1 MQILTSKR
9 LTVLF
14 ISLALIFGLCVSSL
28 MAQEK
33 FKIAGKTTAA
43 YTVRE
48 VVEVGDTEGHSLYLL
63 KNEGFNESTGE
74 YKFMDGAETVWFG
87 IADYIKG
94 NGHHTVYTKLSL
106 NDNVVYSKAEG
117 KTTTILSA
125 EGKPVTTFEGS
136 FTFTKGTG
144 KYKNIQGSCTYKGKL
159 VSSVIIV
166 NEWEGE
172 YFIKK

>member
-1 MQILTSKR
+1 MRILTSKR
-9 LTVLF
+9 LTVPF
-14 ISLALIFGLCVSSL
+14 IGIALIFGLCVSSL
-28 MAQEK
+28 MAQQK
-33 FKIAGKTTAA
+33 FKIAGKITAA

-74 YKFMDGAETVWFG
+74 HKFMDGAEVVWFG
-87 IADYIKG
+87 IADYIQG
-94 NGHHTVYTKLSL
+94 NGSHTVYTKMSL

-117 KTTTILSA
+117 KTTTILSP

-136 FTFTKGTG
+136 FNFTKGTG
-144 KYKNIQGSCTYKGKL
+144 KYKNIQGSGTYKGKL

-172 YFIKK
+172 YFIKQ

>member
-1 MQILTSKR
+1 MRILTSKR
-9 LTVLF
+9 LLVPF
-14 ISLALIFGLCVSSL
+14 FSLALIFGLYVSSL

-33 FKIAGKTTAA
+33 FKIAGKATAA
-43 YTVRE
+43 YTVRK

-74 YKFMDGAETVWFG
+74 HKFMDGAEVVWFA
-87 IADYIKG
+87 ISDYIKG
-94 NGHHTVYTKLSL
+94 NGPHTVYLKMSL

-117 KTTTILSA
+117 KTTTTLSP
-125 EGKPVTTFEGS
+125 EGKPDTTFEGS

-172 YFIKK
+172 YFIKE

>member
-1 MQILTSKR
+1 MRILTSKR
-9 LTVLF
+9 LTVPFLS
-14 ISLALIFGLCVSSL
+14 IALIFGLCVSSL
-28 MAQEK
+28 MAQQK
-33 FKIAGKTTAA
+33 FKIAGKSTAA

-63 KNEGFNESTGE
+63 KIEGFNESTGE
-74 YKFMDGAETVWFG
+74 HKFMDGTETVWFG

-94 NGHHTVYTKLSL
+94 NGPHTVYTKMSL
-106 NDNVVYSKAEG
+106 NDNVVYAKAEG
-117 KTTTILSA
+117 KSTTILSP

-144 KYKNIQGSCTYKGKL
+144 KYENIQGSCTYKGKL

>member
-1 MQILTSKR
+1 MRILTSKR
-9 LTVLF
+9 LIVPF

-28 MAQEK
+28 MAQTK
-33 FKIAGKTTAA
+33 FKIAGKNTTA
-43 YTVRE
+43 YTLRE

-74 YKFMDGAETVWFG
+74 NKFMDGAEVIYFG

-94 NGHHTVYTKLSL
+94 NGSHTVYTKMSM
-106 NDNVVYSKAEG
+106 NDNAVYSKAEG
-117 KTTTILSA
+117 KTTTTLSP
-125 EGKPVTTFEGS
+125 EGKPVTTFKGS
-136 FTFTKGTG
+136 ITFIKGTG
-144 KYKNIQGSCTYKGKL
+144 KYQNIQGGGTYKGKL

-166 NEWEGE
+166 NKWEGE

>member
-1 MQILTSKR
+1 MRILTSQR
-9 LTVLF
+9 IMVLF
-14 ISLALIFGLCVSSL
+14 ISLALICGLCVSSL
-28 MAQEK
+28 MAQQK
-33 FKIAGKTTAA
+33 FKIAGKATAA

-74 YKFMDGAETVWFG
+74 HKFMDGAEVVWFA
-87 IADYIKG
+87 ISDYIKG
-94 NGHHTVYTKLSL
+94 NGPHTVYLKMSL
-106 NDNVVYSKAEG
+106 NDDVVCAKAEG
-117 KTTTILSA
+117 KTTTILSP

-159 VSSVIIV
+159 ASSVIII

-172 YFIKK
+172 YFIKE

>member
-1 MQILTSKR
+1 M
-9 LTVLF
+9 
-14 ISLALIFGLCVSSL
+14 SSL
-28 MAQEK
+28 MAQQK
-33 FKIAGKTTAA
+33 FKVAGKSTAA

-48 VVEVGDTEGHSLYLL
+48 VVEVGDIEGHSLYLV

-74 YKFMDGAETVWFG
+74 HKFMDGAEVVWVA

-94 NGHHTVYTKLSL
+94 NGSHTVYTKMSL
-106 NDNVVYSKAEG
+106 NDDAVYSKADG
-117 KTTTILSA
+117 KTTTILSP

-136 FTFTKGTG
+136 LTFTQGTG

-172 YFIKK
+172 YFIKE

>member
-1 MQILTSKR
+1 MRILISKR

-14 ISLALIFGLCVSSL
+14 ISLVLIFGLCVSSL
-28 MAQEK
+28 MAQQK

-48 VVEVGDTEGHSLYLL
+48 VVEVGDIEGHSLYLL

-74 YKFMDGAETVWFG
+74 HKFMDGAEADWFG

-94 NGHHTVYTKLSL
+94 NGSHTVYTKLSL
-106 NDNVVYSKAEG
+106 NDNVVYAKAEG
-117 KTTTILSA
+117 KTTTILSP

-136 FTFTKGTG
+136 FNFTKGTG

-172 YFIKK
+172 YFIKQ

>member
-1 MQILTSKR
+1 MRIFTSKR
-9 LTVLF
+9 LMVLF
-14 ISLALIFGLCVSSL
+14 ISIALIFGLCVSSL
-28 MAQEK
+28 MAQQK
-33 FKIAGKTTAA
+33 FKIAGKMTAA

-48 VVEVGDTEGHSLYLL
+48 AVEVGDTEGHSLYLL
-63 KNEGFNESTGE
+63 KSEGFNESTGE
-74 YKFMDGAETVWFG
+74 HKFMDGAETVWFG

-94 NGHHTVYTKLSL
+94 NGSHTVYTKMYS

-117 KTTTILSA
+117 KTTTTLSP

-136 FTFTKGTG
+136 LTFTQGTG
-144 KYKNIQGSCTYKGKL
+144 KYKNIQGSGTYKGKL

-172 YFIKK
+172 YFIKE

>member
-1 MQILTSKR
+1 MRILPSRR

-14 ISLALIFGLCVSSL
+14 ISIALIFGLCVSSL
-28 MAQEK
+28 MAQQK
-33 FKIAGKTTAA
+33 FKIAGKITAA

-48 VVEVGDTEGHSLYLL
+48 VVEVGDIEGHSLYLL

-74 YKFMDGAETVWFG
+74 HKFMDGAETVWFG

-94 NGHHTVYTKLSL
+94 NGSHTVYTKLSL
-106 NDNVVYSKAEG
+106 NDNVVYAKAEG
-117 KTTTILSA
+117 KTTTILSP

-144 KYKNIQGSCTYKGKL
+144 KYKNIQGSCNYKGKL

-172 YFIKK
+172 YFIKE

>member
-1 MQILTSKR
+1 MQILTFKR
-9 LTVLF
+9 SMVLF
-14 ISLALIFGLCVSSL
+14 ISLVLIFALGVTTSI
-28 MAQEK
+28 AQQK
-33 FKIAGKTTAA
+33 FKIAGKMTAA

-74 YKFMDGAETVWFG
+74 HKFMDGAETVWFG

-94 NGHHTVYTKLSL
+94 NGPHTVYTKLSL
-106 NDNVVYSKAEG
+106 NDNVVYAKAEG
-117 KTTTILSA
+117 KTTTTLSP

-172 YFIKK
+172 YFIKE

>member
-1 MQILTSKR
+1 MRILISKR
-9 LTVLF
+9 LTVPY
-14 ISLALIFGLCVSSL
+14 ISLVLIFGLCVSSL
-28 MAQEK
+28 MAQQK
-33 FKIAGKTTAA
+33 FKIAGKITAA

-48 VVEVGDTEGHSLYLL
+48 VVEVGDTEGHALYLL
-63 KNEGFNESTGE
+63 KHEGFNESTGE
-74 YKFMDGAETVWFG
+74 HKFMDGAETVWFG

-94 NGHHTVYTKLSL
+94 NGSHTVYTKLSL
-106 NDNVVYSKAEG
+106 NDNVVYAKAEG
-117 KTTTILSA
+117 KTTTILSP

-144 KYKNIQGSCTYKGKL
+144 KYKNIQGSGTYKGKL

-166 NEWEGE
+166 NEWEVE

>member
-1 MQILTSKR
+1 MRILTSKR
-9 LTVLF
+9 LMVPF
-14 ISLALIFGLCVSSL
+14 ISLVLIFGLCVSSL
-28 MAQEK
+28 MAQQK

-48 VVEVGDTEGHSLYLL
+48 VVEVGDIEGHSLYLL

-74 YKFMDGAETVWFG
+74 HKFMDGAETFWFG

-94 NGHHTVYTKLSL
+94 NGSHTVYTKMSL

-117 KTTTILSA
+117 KTTTTLSP

-136 FTFTKGTG
+136 LTFTKGTG
-144 KYKNIQGSCTYKGKL
+144 KYKNIQGTGTYKGKL

-172 YFIKK
+172 YFIKQ

>member
-1 MQILTSKR
+1 MRILISKR

-14 ISLALIFGLCVSSL
+14 ISLVLIFGLCVSSL
-28 MAQEK
+28 MAQQK

-48 VVEVGDTEGHSLYLL
+48 VVEVSDTEGHSLYLL
-63 KNEGFNESTGE
+63 KTEGFNESTGE
-74 YKFMDGAETVWFG
+74 HKFMDGAETVWFG
-87 IADYIKG
+87 MADYIKG
-94 NGHHTVYTKLSL
+94 NGSHTVYTKMSL
-106 NDNVVYSKAEG
+106 NDNVVYAKAEG
-117 KTTTILSA
+117 KTTTILSP

-136 FTFTKGTG
+136 LTFTKGTG

-172 YFIKK
+172 YFIKQ

>member
-1 MQILTSKR
+1 MRILTSKR

-14 ISLALIFGLCVSSL
+14 ISLVLIFGLCVSSL
-28 MAQEK
+28 VAQEK
-33 FKIAGKTTAA
+33 FKIAGKMTAA

-48 VVEVGDTEGHSLYLL
+48 VVEVDDTEGHALYLL
-63 KNEGFNESTGE
+63 KSEGFNESTGE
-74 YKFMDGAETVWFG
+74 HKFMDGAETVWFG

-94 NGHHTVYTKLSL
+94 NGSHTVYTKMYS

-117 KTTTILSA
+117 KTTTTLSP

-136 FTFTKGTG
+136 LTFTQGTG
-144 KYKNIQGSCTYKGKL
+144 KYKNIQGSGTYKGKL

-172 YFIKK
+172 YFIKQ

>member
-1 MQILTSKR
+1 MRILTSER
-9 LTVLF
+9 LTVSF
-14 ISLALIFGLCVSSL
+14 ISLALIFGLCVPSL

-33 FKIAGKTTAA
+33 FKIAGKATAA
-43 YTVRE
+43 YTIRE
-48 VVEVGDTEGHSLYLL
+48 VIEVGDTEGHSLYLL

-74 YKFMDGAETVWFG
+74 HKFMDGGEVVWFG

-94 NGHHTVYTKLSL
+94 NGPHTVYMNISL
-106 NDNVVYSKAEG
+106 NDYAVYTKAEG

-159 VSSVIIV
+159 FSGVIIV

-172 YFIKK
+172 YFIKQ

>member
-1 MQILTSKR
+1 MRILTSKR
-9 LTVLF
+9 LMVPF

-28 MAQEK
+28 MAQKK
-33 FKIAGKTTAA
+33 FKIAGKITAA

-74 YKFMDGAETVWFG
+74 HKFMDGAEVVWFG
-87 IADYIKG
+87 IADYIQG
-94 NGHHTVYTKLSL
+94 NGAHTVYTKMSL
-106 NDNVVYSKAEG
+106 NDNVVYAKAEG
-117 KTTTILSA
+117 KTTTILSP
-125 EGKPVTTFEGS
+125 EGKPVTTFEGTMS
-136 FTFTKGTG
+136 FTKGTG
-144 KYKNIQGSCTYKGKL
+144 KYKNIQGSSTYKGKL

-172 YFIKK
+172 YFIKE